1 MLVKKSDLKKIINSY
16 LREQASISKVMAKQ
30 STKKNLQSNLGQG
43 TIENILGLLGD
54 ASEIYEAITGD
65 ARAVNFSE
73 NFINALYIASP
84 EVIHFLSNPKIK
96 NAIDKLKSLIKTSTI
111 VAKLGA
117 LTILSEVLGFLMLIL
132 AVPRMAYQVL
142 DNLASVEG
150 QLVNLKK
157 APGRKNKG
165 KPLKP
170 EDLSDKFTTGGL
182 AKLGIKTKNDLFLIL
197 AADIISEKEGQNIG
211 FKMLQDGT
219 ISNEFWGEILKAR
232 KKVKSRPI
240 DDMNELIE
248 KADKLPK
255 EIKHN
260 AIVLGFITNVL
271 GGLFAIQSQNVQ
283 QSLSIKGFSPDDIIK
298 FSAKAY
304 DAIK

>member
-1 MLVKKSDLKKIINSY
+1 MLIKKSDLKKIINVY

-30 STKKNLQSNLGQG
+30 TTKKNLQSDLDQG
-43 TIENILGLLGD
+43 TVESVLGLLGD
-54 ASEIYEAITGD
+54 ASEVYAAITD
-65 ARAVNFSE
+65 EAKAVQFSE
-73 NFINALYIASP
+73 NFINALYVASP
-84 EVIHFLSNPKIK
+84 EIVDFLSNPKIR
-96 NAIDKLKSLIKTSTI
+96 NAVVKLKSLIKSSTI
-111 VAKLGA
+111 VVKLGS
-117 LTILSEVLGFLMLIL
+117 LTVLSEVLGFLMLVL

-157 APGRKNKG
+157 APGRKNEG

-197 AADIISEKEGQNIG
+197 AANIISEKEGQNIG
-211 FKMLQDGT
+211 FKMLQDGI

-260 AIVLGFITNVL
+260 AIVLGFVTNVL
-271 GGLFAIQSQNVQ
+271 GGLFAIQSENIQ
-283 QSLSIKGFSPDDIIK
+283 QTLSIKGFSPDDIIK
-298 FSAKAY
+298 FSAQAY
-304 DAIK
+304 DSIK